1 MAAREL
7 ALTACASNAPGTAS
21 PARASNTNTSAS
33 SSSDT
38 AKVPH
43 GYHLVV
49 KNGNEFYCRYEPV
62 AGSRTLRDEVC
73 VTKDEWA
80 NGQKSADDFARD
92 IGQMPVNPAGRK
104 SRRTLTAVMYHSWLQ
119 KEF

>member
-1 MAAREL
+1 MVRAGEKWLWLGASL
-7 ALTACASNAPGTAS
+7 LSACASNAPVSAPPTAV
-21 PARASNTNTSAS
+21 ANTSARS
-33 SSSDT
+33 SADT

-49 KNGNEFYCRYEPV
+49 KNGTELYCRYEPV

-73 VTKDEWA
+73 LTKDEFA

-92 IGQMPVNPAGRK
+92 IGQMPVNPQGANP
-104 SRRTLTAVMYHSWLQ
+104 AAH
-119 KEF
+119 

>member
-1 MAAREL
+1 MVRVSEKWIWVG
-7 ALTACASNAPGTAS
+7 ALLLSACASTAPVSAP
-21 PARASNTNTSAS
+21 PAAVANTGANS
-33 SSSDT
+33 SVDT

-49 KNGNEFYCRYEPV
+49 KNGTEFYCRYEPV

-73 VTKDEWA
+73 LTKDEFA

-92 IGQMPVNPAGRK
+92 IGQMPVNPQGANP
-104 SRRTLTAVMYHSWLQ
+104 AAH
-119 KEF
+119 